1 MIMSFLT
8 NCLVDGVGEEG
19 KGGEA
24 ALSQTLMQ
32 IFGGPLMI
40 FVIVFHKTI
49 EHHRYVQ
56 VLTLVTYYNW
66 IVLLECG

>member
-32 IFGGPLMI
+32 IFGGSGGCLHSLSHI
-40 FVIVFHKTI
+40 
-49 EHHRYVQ
+49 R
-56 VLTLVTYYNW
+56 L
-66 IVLLECG
+66 